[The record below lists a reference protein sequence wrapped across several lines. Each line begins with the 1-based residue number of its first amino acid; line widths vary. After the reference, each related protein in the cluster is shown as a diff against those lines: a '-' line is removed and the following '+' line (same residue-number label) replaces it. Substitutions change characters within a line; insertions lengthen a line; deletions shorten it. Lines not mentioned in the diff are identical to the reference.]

1 MEKTRKRRV
10 VLTQAQ
16 REEVVQMY
24 KDGTNQYE
32 LADMFDVSQWTISN
46 IVRQSGYDRTHV
58 GSAISRRIKTLE
70 EHPTPTTQSGVSQH
84 EIALVVTQRIVV
96 LDGLGTHWKYLVD
109 SQATV
114 VQIDNALA
122 ERFPFNAHVE
132 VVSDPDNNSRLIG
145 LRGRVVRISDSTLAV
160 GVDFWENAPVDDL
173 RTHELNGYLDSTRS
187 GYWCHA
193 DSLRVIEY

>member
-58 GSAISRRIKTLE
+58 GGAISRRIKTLE

-114 VQIDNALA
+114 VQIDNGDHSFAVPLEVINDFIA
-122 ERFPFNAHVE
+122 ELQAVARSAGTVQ
-132 VVSDPDNNSRLIG
+132 
-145 LRGRVVRISDSTLAV
+145 RGNEA
-160 GVDFWENAPVDDL
+160 W
-173 RTHELNGYLDSTRS
+173 
-187 GYWCHA
+187 
-193 DSLRVIEY
+193 